1 MKKGNGKIII
11 IVAIVA
17 ILVVVGV
24 FLAITLTKEKE
35 PVVDNPQNPQT
46 PQEPQLP
53 DGPAN
58 IEKPIVVTNVGTFVL
73 QGGYVYYEPKDKVE
87 LAGLKVDAP
96 ANKDSLGALTTVK
109 VDGKEY
115 KGYKLDLKNIIVAGE
130 YWVCSPTT
138 VSSSIMFI
146 DTAGDLH
153 ELLFLQDADNLEKSN
168 ATLYKHIKD
177 FKNVTAFGD
186 RECDKTGCFLN
197 VKFKNGSTKKFYG
210 SYKLPDDGFDDN
222 FIGG

>member
-24 FLAITLTKEKE
+24 FLAITLTKEKD

-96 ANKDSLGALTTVK
+96 VNKD
-109 VDGKEY
+109 

-168 ATLYKHIKD
+168 ATLYKNIKD

-197 VKFKNGSTKKFYG
+197 IKFKNGSTKKFYG